1 MAAIAKS
8 GLEIKAKPVMAPA
21 MSPVDRQAID
31 ARSPMITTT
40 KTEPDKHYGHD
51 AEAQRYLRQCWTQLD
66 RHIHETRWHLASLRC
81 GEMTR
86 PRVDRATGSRLIGS
100 RYGNYGPPARLARR
114 ALRQTPEVPH
124 KVQPVEDC
132 LVLVPRVRPPIAIE
146 PIRVP
151 RKSELDEFFY
161 RNGCSWLASTQP
173 SRNVLLRP
181 EEIHRCSG
189 E

>member
-81 GEMTR
+81 GEMAR
-86 PRVDRATGSRLIGS
+86 PRLI
-100 RYGNYGPPARLARR
+100 
-114 ALRQTPEVPH
+114 E
-124 KVQPVEDC
+124 
-132 LVLVPRVRPPIAIE
+132 RP
-146 PIRVP
+146 
-151 RKSELDEFFY
+151 DD
-161 RNGCSWLASTQP
+161 G
-173 SRNVLLRP
+173 
-181 EEIHRCSG
+181 
-189 E
+189 